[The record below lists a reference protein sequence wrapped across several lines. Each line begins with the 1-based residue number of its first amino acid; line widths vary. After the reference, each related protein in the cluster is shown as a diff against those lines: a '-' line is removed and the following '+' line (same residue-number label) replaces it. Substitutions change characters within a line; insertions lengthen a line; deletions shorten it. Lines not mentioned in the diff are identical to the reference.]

1 VVSKYSTDLI
11 HGYKATY
18 NPGENITIVV
28 EQGNYIS
35 DIANIQLLFR
45 PVYTGAGICAV

>member
-1 VVSKYSTDLI
+1 MVSKYSTDLI
-11 HGYKATY
+11 QGYKAVY
-18 NPGENITIVV
+18 NPGENITILV

-45 PVYTGAGICAV
+45 PVYTGDGVSAV